1 MLHSK
6 TLPSISVSSPIE
18 KGTHIGVEHL
28 RRMIRKASC
37 NGTRPCYA
45 LKMDIRRFFDSVD
58 HSILK
63 RFLRNSI
70 KDENVLTITDTIID
84 SFRVSAGPCES
95 IGIPLGNV
103 TSQLFANV
111 YLHELDRFVKHELK
125 EKYYV
130 RYCDDWAPRRN
141 VNNISGFIEDEGRSL
156 EVDLQGL
163 ASNRLVTNDSKW
175 GLREA
180 NKEKAA

>member
-1 MLHSK
+1 
-6 TLPSISVSSPIE
+6 
-18 KGTHIGVEHL
+18 
-28 RRMIRKASC
+28 
-37 NGTRPCYA
+37 
-45 LKMDIRRFFDSVD
+45 MDIRRFFDSVD

-63 RFLRNSI
+63 QLLRNPI
-70 KDENVLTITDTIID
+70 KDENVLKITDMIID
-84 SFRVSAGPCES
+84 SFKIDVGSGGN

-111 YLHELDRFVKHELK
+111 YLHELDHFVKQELK
-125 EKYYV
+125 EKYYL

-163 ASNRLVTNDSKW
+163 ASNRLVTDDSQW
-175 GLREA
+175 GLRES